1 MPYKN
6 PKDRKK
12 QINPPVGSKA
22 HEARMERQRARRE
35 YDKKNGK
42 GKRKGMDI
50 SHKKML
56 SKGGTNKDGYK
67 LESPSKN
74 RSRNG
79 KTKKKK

>member
-22 HEARMERQRARRE
+22 HAARMERQRARRE
-35 YDKKNGK
+35 YDKKKGK

-56 SKGGTNKDGYK
+56 SKGGSNKDGYK

-79 KTKKKK
+79 KTKNKK